1 MNGRLNGNNLSVDN
15 QTNGLNAAGTKRRD
29 SVKSGTQAGIRFLQK
44 AAEEDPDDSDAGS
57 SLLDDLNFHGEDQD
71 TSDRRMRA
79 EAKSMRKVITSI
91 VLWLIL
97 SLMVFAPCRL
107 RISRSLTGL

>member
-1 MNGRLNGNNLSVDN
+1 MNGRLNGNNLNVDN

-29 SVKSGTQAGIRFLQK
+29 SAKSGTQAGIRFLQK

-97 SLMVFAPCRL
+97 SLMVFTPCRL